1 MQFYPPLKSPEMVR
15 KLFIPVIV
23 LITVV
28 FQASSCGKK
37 CPNERLPDL
46 YAELIIPT
54 TTFILGETTEI
65 VYLISNMDYAEYNE
79 CTLIAGTSDASISVD
94 YFEDEFDI
102 QGDKYYQAI
111 DSIEVLEPSVSSLRT
126 KMLSF
131 EKIGIYLVECSAD
144 IYDTV
149 PERNEGNNTD
159 TGKVNLRSAQPDK
172 DIFEDASP
180 AFREK
185 LGRTSAIIVAGGLL
199 DDVGKPA
206 VYQKKPV
213 IYVK

>member
-1 MQFYPPLKSPEMVR
+1 MIR
-15 KLFIPVIV
+15 KLFIPVII

-28 FQASSCGKK
+28 FQASSCGNCKD
-37 CPNERLPDL
+37 LPDL
-46 YAELIIPT
+46 YPTFIIPDGD
-54 TTFILGETTEI
+54 ILLGVATEI
-65 VYLISNMDYAEYNE
+65 AYLISAVHDSETEKCEVMYA
-79 CTLIAGTSDASISVD
+79 DASVSSISVE
-94 YFEDEFDI
+94 YFENDNDL

-111 DSIEVLEPSVSSLRT
+111 DSIEVLEPSGSSLRK
-126 KMLSF
+126 KMLIF
-131 EKIGIYLVECSAD
+131 EKVGIYLVECRAD
-144 IYDTV
+144 IYNTV
-149 PERNEGNNTD
+149 PERNEDNNTD
-159 TGKVNLRSAQPDK
+159 TGKVNLRTAQPEE
-172 DIFEDASP
+172 DIFENASP